1 MNKIVKGSVVKLRS
15 GGPEMTVACIVKET
29 LIPDADIMQKLNNP
43 YYCCQWFTDKN
54 ELQKDKFYLEQLEFI
69 R

>member
-1 MNKIVKGSVVKLRS
+1 
-15 GGPEMTVACIVKET
+15 MTVACIVKET